1 MQQDRSTVVVA
12 ISVKTFATM
21 AWFDECRI
29 ERGLE
34 ASRDDA
40 CVPDLTIDTITII
53 LSCHDYCLG
62 FSVLAPTNN
71 KLQTVTNI

>member
-1 MQQDRSTVVVA
+1 MQQDQSIVVVA
-12 ISVKTFATM
+12 ISGTTFAAI
-21 AWFDECRI
+21 AWFAECRI

-62 FSVLAPTNN
+62 FGVLAPTND